1 MLKFCGES
9 FDTVNIHE
17 SGLVGP
23 CLCKVWHTKGFMGN
37 LNTNTLTELFSNEW
51 IQEFRRTIFDQSFNH
66 CNPDQCGK
74 FWNLDQL
81 VSLDHID
88 PLPVL
93 PTNIHLHLDE
103 NCNLKCASCRNS
115 NIYSKEVNPRAAK
128 ILDVLADDYKDFDKK
143 VFVYGDGTGDIFASS
158 AYQQFLRSDR
168 VPKCWNFCFTTNG
181 NLITKNL
188 DLIDQI
194 STQIDLVIV
203 SLDAATANTYR
214 DIRGGVFE
222 IVLDGIRELVARG
235 IKVSTQYVVQ
245 YKNYQEVREYVDL
258 CKSIGVRHI
267 GLQKIDRWGHLNNS
281 WWQANQ
287 IDRNPNVDYDFLI
300 KALTDF
306 KQDPQIGLCGGLEQ
320 LLSRVC

>member
-1 MLKFCGES
+1 MRIYRS
-9 FDTVNIHE
+9 
-17 SGLVGP
+17 P
-23 CLCKVWHTKGFMGN
+23 GFV
-37 LNTNTLTELFSNEW
+37 
-51 IQEFRRTIFDQSFNH
+51 FRD
-66 CNPDQCGK
+66 
-74 FWNLDQL
+74 LDQL
-81 VSLDHID
+81 DSLDHID